1 MANGKDVS
9 PREGNM
15 KVHSLIVASALA
27 LAVPAMAQTTTMHRY
42 AQFFKYSDAAVKAMT
57 ENPQDRS
64 AAVAKLFEGFGGK
77 VEASYWFPGN
87 LEWDGM
93 IIVQIPDEVTDQA
106 IALTTRATGNFTR
119 NASVPLMSA
128 EEFKAA
134 MDKAKS
140 VKSGYTA
147 PTATKQ

>member
-1 MANGKDVS
+1 
-9 PREGNM
+9 M
-15 KVHSLIVASALA
+15 KTHSLIVMSVLA
-27 LAVPAMAQTTTMHRY
+27 MGFAAPTVAQTNTMHRY
-42 AQFFKYSDAAVKAMT
+42 AQFFKYSDAAVKAMG

-93 IIVQIPDEVTDQA
+93 IIVQIPDEITAQA

-119 NASVPLMSA
+119 NASVPLMNA

-134 MDKAKS
+134 MEKAKS